1 MLAMNAGPLTADPV
15 ALGRE
20 AIVRIAPLVRM
31 RERWNEFTESSPC
44 ATLYHHAAWTEA
56 LRRAYGF
63 HILAATLERAQR
75 IVAGCL
81 LAPSR
86 IPFLP
91 RVVGL
96 PFSDSCAPLG
106 TNTEAVH
113 ELLDALTQQPR
124 LRGNLEIRGFQAPPP
139 WRTIDCFRQWALDL
153 ARPFSEIQRTTD
165 RNFRRQVRHAV
176 EDGFR
181 ISSGAGENLLIRFY
195 RLQLQTRR
203 RLGVPPQPLRFFSL
217 VRDEFSRTSDFEVWL
232 ASRGGIDHAG
242 VVLLRDGAR
251 LYAKWS
257 ARALHSTNGASHL
270 VFFSMLE
277 HYADKAVALDLGR
290 ADVRNVGLTRFKSEM
305 GAMPSPLPYS
315 YFPFLRLAF
324 SAESPDRSAGLFA
337 QVWRRLPL
345 ALTRAIGATAYGF
358 LG

>member
-1 MLAMNAGPLTADPV
+1 MLTTNAGMLRAEPAAPGRAAMIRITPLAQ
-15 ALGRE
+15 
-20 AIVRIAPLVRM
+20 M
-31 RERWNEFTESSPC
+31 HERWNEFTASSPG
-44 ATLYHHAAWTEA
+44 ATLYHHAVWTNA

-63 HILAATLERAQR
+63 RVLAATLERAQR

-86 IPFLP
+86 IPFVP

-106 TNTEAVH
+106 ADDDVVH
-113 ELLDALTQQPR
+113 ELLKGLTQQPG
-124 LRGNLEIRGFQAPPP
+124 LRGNLEIRGFAAPPP

-153 ARPFSEIQRTTD
+153 ARPFAEIQRTTD
-165 RNFRRQVRHAV
+165 RNFRRQVRRTV

-181 ISSGAGENLLIRFY
+181 ITSGAGEDLLGRFY

-203 RLGVPPQPLRFFSL
+203 RLGVPPQPLRFFAL
-217 VRDEFSRTSDFEVWL
+217 VREEFSRTSDFEVWL

-257 ARALHSTNGASHL
+257 ARALHSADGASHL

-277 HYADKAVALDLGR
+277 HYAGKAAALDLGR
-290 ADVRNVGLTRFKSEM
+290 ADVRNTGLARFKSEM
-305 GAMPSPLPYS
+305 GAMASPLPYS
-315 YFPFLRLAF
+315 YFPYLRHAL
-324 SAESPDRSAGLFA
+324 SAESPARSAALFA